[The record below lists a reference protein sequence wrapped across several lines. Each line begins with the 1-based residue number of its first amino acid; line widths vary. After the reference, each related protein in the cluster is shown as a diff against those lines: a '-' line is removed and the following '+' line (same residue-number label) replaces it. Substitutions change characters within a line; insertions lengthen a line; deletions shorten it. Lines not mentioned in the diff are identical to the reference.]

1 MTTKPRKLHE
11 IKVSAE
17 VFATPRHSGRC
28 TSTGSAPTASDS
40 NVSGG
45 GSLLNRIYPLD
56 NQGV

>member
-11 IKVSAE
+11 IKVSAK
-17 VFATPRHSGRC
+17 VLRAPQRSGRC
-28 TSTGSAPTASDS
+28 TSPSSAPTASDS
-40 NVSGG
+40 NLSGG

>member
-11 IKVSAE
+11 IKVSAK
-17 VFATPRHSGRC
+17 VFTAPQRSGRC
-28 TSTGSAPTASDS
+28 TSLGSAPTASDS
-40 NVSGG
+40 NLSGG